1 MMNVLEYAFDRFAS
15 DCGELGLPAW
25 RVDAVRRQWRSPQD
39 QALTGFASDE
49 AVLDA
54 IALVAAG
61 LDEVEDGHVI
71 VDWLGGVRLVLVR
84 ERIRRQHF
92 GWVATVLPSPGC
104 GRSIADE
111 FPEIDFDAEKLE
123 EALTSAMSLGDRQA
137 QNLGRLFRRIHERAV
152 AACEDEKSI
161 EDFTTQLMMA
171 YESTVMI
178 SNIAQSMSR
187 VEDSREVLSGAI
199 DELFMTLPFGWVSLV
214 SIDEPGAV
222 RICSSQV
229 ISRFDTNRFEGET
242 IERAAISV
250 IESFADA
257 TELSIEPCPLGISES
272 LGPELIVE
280 PILIDGKTRAI
291 LVLGARAGDEWA
303 VSSFDTVPVRAVA
316 ASITAYL
323 EIVIAYQRQQEA
335 FVGTLRGL
343 SKALDAKD
351 SYTRGHSD
359 RVAHL
364 AEQLARAV
372 GFDDEQARLVRVAG
386 LVHDIGKI
394 GVPESVLSGDRKLTD
409 EEFAQVKSHPGIG
422 HDILKGIPMLEEAL
436 PGVLHHH
443 ERWDGK
449 GYPQG
454 KSGDQIPLIA
464 RILGLVDAFDAMSS
478 NRSYQTNQQREDV
491 LSEIRAC
498 CGTHFD
504 PELVDRFFELDLTEY
519 DRMLAE
525 EASGCDKSGRSRS
538 RDRAA

>member
-1 MMNVLEYAFDRFAS
+1 MMGALEFAFERFAS
-15 DCGELGLPAW
+15 DCGEFGLPAW
-25 RVDAVRRQWRSPQD
+25 RVDAVRREWQSPQAP
-39 QALTGFASDE
+39 ALVAFASNE
-49 AVLDA
+49 AVLGA
-54 IALVAAG
+54 IASVAAS
-61 LDEVEDGHVI
+61 LDEDGDTLVI
-71 VDWLGGVRLVLVR
+71 VNWLGGTKLILVR
-84 ERIRRQHF
+84 ERIRRQRF

-104 GRSIADE
+104 GKNFADE
-111 FPEIDFDAEKLE
+111 FEAGGLDANELEVAFDA
-123 EALTSAMSLGDRQA
+123 AMTVGDTHIES
-137 QNLGRLFRRIHERAV
+137 LGRLLLRIYERAV
-152 AACEDEKSI
+152 VAYEDDRSL

-187 VEDSREVLSGAI
+187 VDDSSQVLAAAI
-199 DELFMTLPFGWVSLV
+199 DELFMTLPFGWAALV
-214 SIDEPGAV
+214 CAEDPEFAK
-222 RICSSQV
+222 ICSTRV
-229 ISRFDTNRFEGET
+229 ISRFDADRFDNET
-242 IERAAISV
+242 IEQAAISV
-250 IESFADA
+250 IASFADS
-257 TELSIEPCPLGISES
+257 TELSIEPCPLGLNET
-272 LGPELIVE
+272 LGPELIVQ
-280 PILIDGKTRAI
+280 PIMIEGATRAI
-291 LVLGARAGDEWA
+291 LVLGSRAGDEWA
-303 VSSFDTVPVRAVA
+303 VSSYDTVPVRAVA

-323 EIVIAYQRQQEA
+323 EIVLAYQRQQEA

-359 RVAHL
+359 RVAYL
-364 AEQLARAV
+364 AEQLGRAV
-372 GFDDEQARLVRVAG
+372 GLNDEQARQIYVAG

-394 GVPESVLSGDRKLTD
+394 GVPESVLCGDKKLTD
-409 EEFAQVKSHPGIG
+409 EEFAQIQSHPGIG
-422 HDILKGIPMLEEAL
+422 HDILKGIPMLGDAL

-454 KSGDQIPLIA
+454 KSAEEIPLIA

-478 NRSYQTNQQREDV
+478 NRSYQTNQRRDDV

-504 PELVDRFFELDLTEY
+504 PELVDRFLELDLTEY

-525 EASGCDKSGRSRS
+525 EASAIAKSGQARS

>member
-1 MMNVLEYAFDRFAS
+1 MMGALEFAFERFAS
-15 DCGELGLPAW
+15 DCGEFGLPAW
-25 RVDAVRRQWRSPQD
+25 RVDAVRREWQSPQAP
-39 QALTGFASDE
+39 ALVAFASSE
-49 AVLDA
+49 AVLGA
-54 IALVAAG
+54 IASVAAS
-61 LDEVEDGHVI
+61 LDEDGDTLVI
-71 VDWLGGVRLVLVR
+71 VNWLGGTKLILVR
-84 ERIRRQHF
+84 ERIRRQRF

-104 GRSIADE
+104 GKNFAEE
-111 FPEIDFDAEKLE
+111 FEAGGLDANELEVAFDA
-123 EALTSAMSLGDRQA
+123 AMTVGDTHIES
-137 QNLGRLFRRIHERAV
+137 LGRLLLRIYERAV
-152 AACEDEKSI
+152 VAYEDDKSL

-187 VEDSREVLSGAI
+187 VDDSSQVLAAAI
-199 DELFMTLPFGWVSLV
+199 DELFMTLPFGWAALV
-214 SIDEPGAV
+214 CAEDPEFAK
-222 RICSSQV
+222 ICSTRV
-229 ISRFDTNRFEGET
+229 ISRFDADRFDNET
-242 IERAAISV
+242 IEQAAISV
-250 IESFADA
+250 IASFADS
-257 TELSIEPCPLGISES
+257 TELSIEPCPLGLNET
-272 LGPELIVE
+272 LGPELIVQ
-280 PILIDGKTRAI
+280 PITIEGATRAI
-291 LVLGARAGDEWA
+291 LVLGSRAGDEWA
-303 VSSFDTVPVRAVA
+303 VSSYDTVPVRAVA

-323 EIVIAYQRQQEA
+323 EIVLAYQRQQEA

-359 RVAHL
+359 RVAYL
-364 AEQLARAV
+364 AEQLGRAV
-372 GFDDEQARLVRVAG
+372 GLNDEQARQIYVAG

-394 GVPESVLSGDRKLTD
+394 GVPESVLCGDKKLTD
-409 EEFAQVKSHPGIG
+409 EEFAQIQSHPGIG
-422 HDILKGIPMLEEAL
+422 HDILKGIPMLGDAL

-454 KSGDQIPLIA
+454 KSAEEIPLIA

-478 NRSYQTNQQREDV
+478 NRSYQTNQRRDDV

-504 PELVDRFFELDLTEY
+504 PELVDRFLELDLTEY

-525 EASGCDKSGRSRS
+525 EASAIAKSGQARS

>member
-1 MMNVLEYAFDRFAS
+1 MMGALEFAFERFAS
-15 DCGELGLPAW
+15 DCGEFGLPAW
-25 RVDAVRRQWRSPQD
+25 RVDAVRREWQSPQAP
-39 QALTGFASDE
+39 ALVAFASNE
-49 AVLDA
+49 AVLGA
-54 IALVAAG
+54 IASVAAS
-61 LDEVEDGHVI
+61 LDEDGDTLVI
-71 VDWLGGVRLVLVR
+71 VNWLGGTKLILVR
-84 ERIRRQHF
+84 ERIRRQRF

-104 GRSIADE
+104 GKNFAEE
-111 FPEIDFDAEKLE
+111 FEAGGLDANELEVAFDA
-123 EALTSAMSLGDRQA
+123 AMTVGDTHIES
-137 QNLGRLFRRIHERAV
+137 LGRLLLRIYERAV
-152 AACEDEKSI
+152 VAYEDDKSL

-187 VEDSREVLSGAI
+187 VDDSSEVLAAAI
-199 DELFMTLPFGWVSLV
+199 DELFMTLPFGWAALV
-214 SIDEPGAV
+214 CAEDPEFAK
-222 RICSSQV
+222 ICSTRV
-229 ISRFDTNRFEGET
+229 ISRFDADRFDNET
-242 IERAAISV
+242 IEQAAISV
-250 IESFADA
+250 IASFADS
-257 TELSIEPCPLGISES
+257 TELSIEPCPLGLNET
-272 LGPELIVE
+272 LGPELIVQ
-280 PILIDGKTRAI
+280 PITIEGATRAI
-291 LVLGARAGDEWA
+291 LVLGSRAGDEWA
-303 VSSFDTVPVRAVA
+303 VSSYDTVPVRAVA

-323 EIVIAYQRQQEA
+323 EIVLAYQRQQEA

-359 RVAHL
+359 RVAYL
-364 AEQLARAV
+364 AEQLGRAV
-372 GFDDEQARLVRVAG
+372 GLNDEQARQIYVAG

-394 GVPESVLSGDRKLTD
+394 GVPESVLCGDKKLTD
-409 EEFAQVKSHPGIG
+409 EEFAQIQSHPGIG
-422 HDILKGIPMLEEAL
+422 HDILKGIPMLGDAL

-454 KSGDQIPLIA
+454 KSAEEIPLIA

-478 NRSYQTNQQREDV
+478 NRSYQTSQRRDDV

-504 PELVDRFFELDLTEY
+504 PELVDRFLELDLTEY

-525 EASGCDKSGRSRS
+525 EASAIAKSGQARS